1 MLGRLHSYGIDND
14 AEAAVM
20 RADVTQ
26 AILEAYDSWWRGDV
40 ASALQ
45 CFHPEALV
53 TVAGDPAQVPFAG
66 EYRGLDGVA
75 AFLARFAGTAAALIP
90 TLSDLIV
97 DGERAVVRWTMPV
110 GATPVPAELQI
121 VDVLRLQQGRILA
134 LEEVFDTS
142 AAARLFGPPARAHPE
157 RRIAR
162 RRSGHAAPPPARP
175 SGRTAPGGDAE
186 PGTNSAPRS
195 GQ

>member
-1 MLGRLHSYGIDND
+1 
-14 AEAAVM
+14 M
-20 RADVTQ
+20 RTDVTQ
-26 AILEAYDSWWRGDV
+26 TILEAYDSWWHGDV

-53 TVAGDPAQVPFAG
+53 MVAGDPAQVPFAG

-75 AFLARFAGTAAALIP
+75 AFLSRFADTAAALIP
-90 TLSDLIV
+90 TLGDLIV

-134 LEEVFDTS
+134 LDEVFDTS
-142 AAARLFGPPARAHPE
+142 TAARLFGPRARAHLE

-162 RRSGHAAPPPARP
+162 RRNGQAPTSPARP
-175 SGRTAPGGDAE
+175 SGRAAPGGDAE
-186 PGTNSAPRS
+186 PGAAPAPRP